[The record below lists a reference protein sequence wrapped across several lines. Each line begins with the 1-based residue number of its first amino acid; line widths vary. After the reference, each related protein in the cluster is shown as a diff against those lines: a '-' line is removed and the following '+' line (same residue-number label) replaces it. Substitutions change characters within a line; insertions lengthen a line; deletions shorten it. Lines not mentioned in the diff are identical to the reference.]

1 MVCFYLDRRVRRQDL
16 SVAFLRAAV
25 DYAHS
30 QGAVVVEGYPVDPVV
45 DAAGNWAPPKSYR
58 FMGYTSTYLKA
69 SFEDVTPEGSS
80 QRVMRY
86 ELG

>member
-1 MVCFYLDRRVRRQDL
+1 MVCFYLDRGARGQDL

-25 DYAHS
+25 DYARS

-58 FMGYTSTYLKA
+58 FMSYTSTFNKA
-69 SFEDVTPEGSS
+69 GFQDVTPEGSS
-80 QRVMRY
+80 RRVMRY